1 MFKVETLDQSLAGE
15 QAAIQSFV
23 ANSDLDNIAN
33 KYEETFASARDM
45 MTAIN
50 ELEAQVINVANASR
64 AELNA
69 RQMNLNKWKLPGTNS
84 DFNSWAAEWA
94 KLSEPLAPLQ
104 QQLQELKAIAQ
115 TRLDAE
121 GEAEAQKMAFTGN
134 NRTAVN
140 NMIAG
145 YEIGDIVEFM
155 ESNTKSLNRVDT
167 LAETKETRN
176 LDCYL
181 LPGPSSKK
189 HTWFKENN
197 KGI

>member
-1 MFKVETLDQSLAGE
+1 MSR
-15 QAAIQSFV
+15 AAIQSFITS

-33 KYEETFASARDM
+33 NHEETFASARDM

-121 GEAEAQKMAFTGN
+121 AQAEADKMAFTGN
-134 NRTAVN
+134 NRTAVS
-140 NMIAG
+140 NMLAG
-145 YEIGDIVEFM
+145 HEIGDIVEFNGKQY
-155 ESNTKSLNRVDT
+155 EVVKHSGQ

-176 LDCYL
+176 LDYYL
-181 LPGPSSKK
+181 LPLGQPRRNICLGSRKTTRGYS
-189 HTWFKENN
+189 
-197 KGI
+197 